1 MEIKDLLTPC
11 VTVLAVFLAAHFA
24 LRNEH
29 KKKALEIETAQIER
43 ISALVDRS
51 LDNFVQY
58 TGALAGIVDIS
69 TTIMVER
76 QHPDNRERITMHI
89 EQLQSWIAEIEND
102 PEYGLN
108 RKDLRQAA
116 HGLKFHKEANWNRW
130 SNVVPLVHREINGF
144 FMITTPGNE
153 NIDVKDRFR
162 TVEEA
167 RIFAT
172 TMRDRTTELIILKEQ
187 LLGSMKADFQKLLQP
202 KESLTFCSLL
212 NNFWCWMIRFFNCR
226 L

>member
-43 ISALVDRS
+43 TAALVHHS
-51 LDNFVQY
+51 LDNFAQY
-58 TGALAGIVDIS
+58 TGALAAIVDIS
-69 TTIMVER
+69 TTMIVEN
-76 QHPDNRERITMHI
+76 QHPNNHERITINFEELHR
-89 EQLQSWIAEIEND
+89 WIAQIEND

-108 RKDLRQAA
+108 RKDLQQAA
-116 HGLKFHKEANWNRW
+116 HGLRFHREANWNRW
-130 SNVVPLVHREINGF
+130 SNVVPLVHREIYDF
-144 FMITTPGNE
+144 FMITTPGKE

-172 TMRDRTTELIILKEQ
+172 TLRDRTTDLILLKEQ
-187 LLGSMKADFQKLLQP
+187 LLSSMKADFKKLLQP

-212 NNFWCWMIRFFNCR
+212 NGFWRWVIRFFNCR